1 MGNQD
6 NSNSKNNI
14 PVANDKLY
22 YVSGIKIIQHEN
34 SEIKNDFLT
43 GDKKIEEKDL
53 NMNNNREIEIKKP
66 TKIFKSATNQGK
78 QKPKKSLRTLINES
92 KQKRYLKSKNSK
104 WYKFNRYVLNSLNQ
118 KKKLRIEWI
127 IIGIISLILIA
138 FFGTLLG
145 IMQRFIGLN
154 QPTSYPAVYNA
165 RDLNQAMW
173 IVSIFCLVF
182 LVVPYFYIMAAFFSG
197 INQIHKSKTVHFII
211 WFTMIIDFLL
221 LIACCGM
228 LIAGYYGLDAYN
240 LMRNLA

>member
-6 NSNSKNNI
+6 NSNYKNNI
-14 PVANDKLY
+14 SVPNDKLY

-43 GDKKIEEKDL
+43 GNKKIEEKDL
-53 NMNNNREIEIKKP
+53 NMNNNQEIK
-66 TKIFKSATNQGK
+66 
-78 QKPKKSLRTLINES
+78 KPKKSLRALINES

-211 WFTMIIDFLL
+211 WFTMIVDFLL

-228 LIAGYYGLDAYN
+228 LIAGYYGLDVYN

>member
-1 MGNQD
+1 MSNQD
-6 NSNSKNNI
+6 NSSTKINKPI
-14 PVANDKLY
+14 PNDKLHY
-22 YVSGIKIIQHEN
+22 ISGIKVIKHEN
-34 SEIKNDFLT
+34 SAAKNDFLT
-43 GDKKIEEKDL
+43 ENKMVNEKEL
-53 NMNNNREIEIKKP
+53 NKDN
-66 TKIFKSATNQGK
+66 K
-78 QKPKKSLRTLINES
+78 QQMKKPKKSLRKIFSENR
-92 KQKRYLKSKNSK
+92 QKRYSKAKNSK
-104 WYKFNRYVLNSLNQ
+104 WNRFNRYVLNSLNQ
-118 KKKLRIEWI
+118 KKKLKIEWI
-127 IIGIISLILIA
+127 IIGIISLVLIA

-145 IMQRFIGLN
+145 IMQRFIGLD

-228 LIAGYYGLDAYN
+228 LIAGYYGLDSYN

>member
-1 MGNQD
+1 MSNQD
-6 NSNSKNNI
+6 NSSTKINKPI
-14 PVANDKLY
+14 PNDKIHY
-22 YVSGIKIIQHEN
+22 ISGIKVIKHEN
-34 SEIKNDFLT
+34 SAAKNDFLT
-43 GDKKIEEKDL
+43 ENKMVNEKEL
-53 NMNNNREIEIKKP
+53 NKDN
-66 TKIFKSATNQGK
+66 K
-78 QKPKKSLRTLINES
+78 QQMKKPKKSLRKIFSENR
-92 KQKRYLKSKNSK
+92 QKRYSKAKNSK
-104 WYKFNRYVLNSLNQ
+104 WNRFNRYVLNSLNQ
-118 KKKLRIEWI
+118 KKKLKIEWI
-127 IIGIISLILIA
+127 IIGIISLVLIA

-145 IMQRFIGLN
+145 IMQRFIGLD

-228 LIAGYYGLDAYN
+228 LIAGYYGLDSYN

>member
-14 PVANDKLY
+14 PVTNDKLY

-43 GDKKIEEKDL
+43 GNKKIEEKDL
-53 NMNNNREIEIKKP
+53 NMNNNQEIK
-66 TKIFKSATNQGK
+66 
-78 QKPKKSLRTLINES
+78 KPKKSLRALINES

-138 FFGTLLG
+138 FYGTLLG

-211 WFTMIIDFLL
+211 WFTMIVDFLL

>member
-6 NSNSKNNI
+6 NSKNNI
-14 PVANDKLY
+14 PVPNDKLY

-43 GDKKIEEKDL
+43 GNKKIEEKNL
-53 NMNNNREIEIKKP
+53 NMNNNQEIK
-66 TKIFKSATNQGK
+66 
-78 QKPKKSLRTLINES
+78 KPKKSLRTLINES

-211 WFTMIIDFLL
+211 WFTMIVDFLL

>member
-6 NSNSKNNI
+6 NSKNNI
-14 PVANDKLY
+14 PVPNDKLY

-43 GDKKIEEKDL
+43 GNKKIEEKNL
-53 NMNNNREIEIKKP
+53 NMNNNQEIK
-66 TKIFKSATNQGK
+66 
-78 QKPKKSLRTLINES
+78 KPKKSLRTLINES

-145 IMQRFIGLN
+145 VMQRFIGLN

-211 WFTMIIDFLL
+211 WFTMIVDFLL

>member
-6 NSNSKNNI
+6 NSNSKNNNPI
-14 PVANDKLY
+14 PNDKLHY
-22 YVSGIKIIQHEN
+22 ISGIKIVKHEN
-34 SEIKNDFLT
+34 SALGNDFLA
-43 GDKKIEEKDL
+43 GNKMIKEKEL
-53 NMNNNREIEIKKP
+53 NKNNNQVIK
-66 TKIFKSATNQGK
+66 
-78 QKPKKSLRTLINES
+78 KPKKSLRKIFNEN
-92 KQKRYLKSKNSK
+92 KQKRYLRAKNSK
-104 WYKFNRYVLNSLNQ
+104 WNSFNRYVLNSLNQ
-118 KKKLRIEWI
+118 KKKLKIEWI
-127 IIGIISLILIA
+127 IIGLISLILIA

-165 RDLNQAMW
+165 RDLNQAMR
-173 IVSIFCLVF
+173 IVSIFCLAL

-228 LIAGYYGLDAYN
+228 LIAGYYGLDSYN
-240 LMRNLA
+240 LMRNLV

>member
-14 PVANDKLY
+14 PVPNDKLY

-43 GDKKIEEKDL
+43 GNKKIEEKDL
-53 NMNNNREIEIKKP
+53 NMNNNQEIK
-66 TKIFKSATNQGK
+66 
-78 QKPKKSLRTLINES
+78 KPKKSLRALINES

-211 WFTMIIDFLL
+211 WFTMIVDFLL

>member
-1 MGNQD
+1 MSNQD
-6 NSNSKNNI
+6 NSSTKINKPI
-14 PVANDKLY
+14 PNDKLHY
-22 YVSGIKIIQHEN
+22 ISGIKVIKHEN
-34 SEIKNDFLT
+34 SAAKNDFLT
-43 GDKKIEEKDL
+43 ENKMVNEKEL
-53 NMNNNREIEIKKP
+53 NKDN
-66 TKIFKSATNQGK
+66 K
-78 QKPKKSLRTLINES
+78 QQMKKPKKSFRKIFSENR
-92 KQKRYLKSKNSK
+92 QKRYSKAKNSK
-104 WYKFNRYVLNSLNQ
+104 WNRFNRYVLNSLNQ
-118 KKKLRIEWI
+118 KKKLKIEWI
-127 IIGIISLILIA
+127 IIGIISLVLIA

-145 IMQRFIGLN
+145 IMQRFIGLD

-228 LIAGYYGLDAYN
+228 LIAGYYGLDSYN

>member
-14 PVANDKLY
+14 PVPNDKLY

-43 GDKKIEEKDL
+43 GNKKIEEKDL
-53 NMNNNREIEIKKP
+53 NMNNNQEIK
-66 TKIFKSATNQGK
+66 
-78 QKPKKSLRTLINES
+78 KPKKSLRALINES

-211 WFTMIIDFLL
+211 WFTMIVDFLL

-228 LIAGYYGLDAYN
+228 LIAGYYGLDVYN

>member
-14 PVANDKLY
+14 PVPNDKLY

-43 GDKKIEEKDL
+43 GNKKIEEKDL
-53 NMNNNREIEIKKP
+53 NMNNNQEIK
-66 TKIFKSATNQGK
+66 
-78 QKPKKSLRTLINES
+78 KPKKSLRALINES

-165 RDLNQAMW
+165 RDLNQAIW

-211 WFTMIIDFLL
+211 WFTMIVDFLL

>member
-14 PVANDKLY
+14 PVPNDKLY

-43 GDKKIEEKDL
+43 GNKKIEEKDL
-53 NMNNNREIEIKKP
+53 NMNNNQEIK
-66 TKIFKSATNQGK
+66 
-78 QKPKKSLRTLINES
+78 KPKKSLRTLINES

-165 RDLNQAMW
+165 RDLNQAIW

-211 WFTMIIDFLL
+211 WFTMIVDFLL

>member
-14 PVANDKLY
+14 PVPNDKLY

-43 GDKKIEEKDL
+43 GNKKIEEKDL
-53 NMNNNREIEIKKP
+53 NMKNNQEIK
-66 TKIFKSATNQGK
+66 
-78 QKPKKSLRTLINES
+78 KPKKSLRALINES

-211 WFTMIIDFLL
+211 WFTMIVDFLL

-228 LIAGYYGLDAYN
+228 LIAGYYGLDVYN

>member
-14 PVANDKLY
+14 PVPNDKLY

-43 GDKKIEEKDL
+43 GNKKIEEKDL
-53 NMNNNREIEIKKP
+53 NMNNNQEIK
-66 TKIFKSATNQGK
+66 
-78 QKPKKSLRTLINES
+78 KPKKSLRTLINES

-104 WYKFNRYVLNSLNQ
+104 WYKFNRYILNSLNQ

-182 LVVPYFYIMAAFFSG
+182 LVFPYFYIMAAFFSG

>member
-1 MGNQD
+1 MSNQD
-6 NSNSKNNI
+6 NSSTKINKPI
-14 PVANDKLY
+14 PNDKLHY
-22 YVSGIKIIQHEN
+22 ISGIKVIKHEN
-34 SEIKNDFLT
+34 STAKNDFLT
-43 GDKKIEEKDL
+43 ENKMVNEKEL
-53 NMNNNREIEIKKP
+53 NKDN
-66 TKIFKSATNQGK
+66 K
-78 QKPKKSLRTLINES
+78 QQMKKPKKSLRKIFSENR
-92 KQKRYLKSKNSK
+92 QKRYSKAKNSK
-104 WYKFNRYVLNSLNQ
+104 WNRFNRYVLNSLNQ
-118 KKKLRIEWI
+118 KKKLKIEWI
-127 IIGIISLILIA
+127 IIGIISLVLIA

-145 IMQRFIGLN
+145 IMQRFIGLD

-228 LIAGYYGLDAYN
+228 LIAGYYGLDSYN